1 MATYTERPIDRAGH
15 ALTALTAVRDLV
27 GDIDQMTTHGNDL
40 SMLLLLIENH
50 LKDALDDLLAAQ
62 LEQQTQDFKES
73 VAAVRRGYQDLKAG
87 RYKPAEQFFAE
98 VREKHGFPR

>member
-50 LKDALDDLLAAQ
+50 LKDALDDLSHQPKSNLR
-62 LEQQTQDFKES
+62 
-73 VAAVRRGYQDLKAG
+73 AVK
-87 RYKPAEQFFAE
+87 
-98 VREKHGFPR
+98 